1 MSVWNAEV
9 TVVDP
14 DAPPLHT
21 YLVEWGGMEATFEAA
36 TPAKARWQAAR
47 ALCEAGY
54 VPRPGDAFKRPM
66 TVRKA

>member
-1 MSVWNAEV
+1 MSARIAEG
-9 TVVDP
+9 TVADP
-14 DAPPLHT
+14 DAPLLHT
-21 YLVEWGGMEATFEAA
+21 YLVAWGGMYATFEAA

-47 ALCEAGY
+47 ALHAGGY